1 MGLHHVHG
9 EGRAVEGVA
18 LVREEVAG
26 DGGAVHGLLAGG
38 ERHGVRHD
46 HRHDRAEE
54 LVWAVLQQPLLRH
67 QAVLRHPHLV
77 RHGAERGGE
86 VRPAHL
92 QQHVLGPAEEVGA
105 VGPVVSRDRLDE
117 GLAVAEVDAD
127 LGDLL
132 HHLARLEAVLL
143 QDGYLEALPVGTR
156 QRLKEVVEHG
166 GESVGH
172 GGVSDDLGDGG

>member
-54 LVWAVLQQPLLRH
+54 LVRAVLQQPLL
-67 QAVLRHPHLV
+67 

-172 GGVSDDLGDGG
+172 GGVGDDLGDGG